1 MESNPTVKELLKVI
15 VMQEKEIEELKS
27 RIKRIKEYIEV
38 YEEFLKERK

>member
-1 MESNPTVKELLKVI
+1 METNATVKELLKVI